1 MQSLSVS
8 VCATVCVTAC
18 ACVQVLGGRQDQGEY
33 LDVPQAYCEIK
44 INKETIQTKIVPRN
58 HKPVWNESNGI
69 PLAPYLPMSSPL
81 WNESNGIPL
90 HLVSPCPHHRRRPL
104 SPNRDHNQSNGI
116 PLRRLTPYPAQ

>member
-69 PLAPYLPMSSPL
+69 PL
-81 WNESNGIPL
+81 